1 MRGRRFWK
9 CHHCNEIQHAEAN
22 SDNKWLHL
30 KQAHGITQYGRK
42 TPILTGQIKF
52 STPLNPDSP
61 SIRPSSAYVQLTTTV
76 IRKPFEDALVAL
88 VVICQLAL
96 SLVVNDLFYGFLKVI
111 FPKVDDILPKSGD
124 IIRRWIIQAF
134 ELRKQR
140 LKESFKKCQS
150 NINFSFDLWTSLN
163 HKALLRVIAYY
174 IDENRVLQSVS

>member
-1 MRGRRFWK
+1 
-9 CHHCNEIQHAEAN
+9 
-22 SDNKWLHL
+22 
-30 KQAHGITQYGRK
+30 
-42 TPILTGQIKF
+42 
-52 STPLNPDSP
+52 
-61 SIRPSSAYVQLTTTV
+61 VQLTTTV

-124 IIRRWIIQAF
+124 TIRRWIIQAF

-150 NINFSFDLWTSLN
+150 NVNFSFDLWTSPN
-163 HKALLRVIAYY
+163 HKALLGVVAHY
-174 IDENRVLQSVS
+174 IDENGVLQLVS